1 MTTILLLL
9 IQILMYALMVYFWIV
24 TATVLMSWLVALNI
38 ANTRNKY
45 VYKFCL
51 VLNLATIPVVR
62 VVRRFVP
69 PMGGFDFTPMVII
82 FAIWMLME
90 GLQRLAVYIAH

>member
-1 MTTILLLL
+1 MLPMLIL

-24 TATVLMSWLVALNI
+24 TATVIMSWLVALNI

-45 VYKFCL
+45 VYKFCML
-51 VLNLATIPVVR
+51 LNYATVPVVR
-62 VVRRFVP
+62 VVRKVVP

-82 FAIWMLME
+82 FAIWLMME
-90 GLQRLAVYIAH
+90 GLTRLALIVSQ

>member
-1 MTTILLLL
+1 MLVL

-38 ANTRNKY
+38 ANTRNNY
-45 VYKFCL
+45 
-51 VLNLATIPVVR
+51 ATVPVVR
-62 VVRRFVP
+62 VVRKVVP

-82 FAIWMLME
+82 FAIWLMME
-90 GLQRLAVYIAH
+90 GLTRLAQYVPQ